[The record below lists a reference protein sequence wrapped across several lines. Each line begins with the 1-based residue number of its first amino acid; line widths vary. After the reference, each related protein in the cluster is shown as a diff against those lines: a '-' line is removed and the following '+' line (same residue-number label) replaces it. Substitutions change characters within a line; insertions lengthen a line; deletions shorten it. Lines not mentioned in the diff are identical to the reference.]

1 MLTVTHVAFDYLR
14 SKSILIPRLSDII
27 RREIDALAPTP
38 EREHAIVWTTER
50 ARVSGL
56 LVCSLHDENI
66 NVLYDGMASIVAGH
80 VMRCPYNHSNGR
92 LERYIHFH

>member
-38 EREHAIVWTTER
+38 EREHAIEWTTER

-56 LVCSLHDENI
+56 LEQIVKERSGGHPAMTKIFMYCMMAWQASL
-66 NVLYDGMASIVAGH
+66 L
-80 VMRCPYNHSNGR
+80 VM
-92 LERYIHFH
+92 